1 MTPTARNSAIA
12 AAITVVPAVLAA
24 AFYSDRA
31 RALPDQA
38 RSLSGRVSDRIRDM
52 FEDESDVETATRRV
66 VSRLEDLAHR
76 LDRRE
81 SMMSRA
87 RNVDMPPAAAIGA
100 GLAALVIIPTALTA
114 IFAPNR
120 LRAARDRVTAYWQ
133 DEEEIQEELS
143 GLSERLDSLSQDIEK
158 QRDANFDAVTQAAKK
173 SNG

>member
-52 FEDESDVETATRRV
+52 FEEEDDIETATRRV
-66 VSRLEDLAHR
+66 VSRLEDLSHR

-81 SMMSRA
+81 SLMRRA
-87 RNVDMPPAAAIGA
+87 RDIDVPPAAAIGGA
-100 GLAALVIIPTALTA
+100 LAALVIIPTALTA

-120 LRAARDRVTAYWQ
+120 LRAARDRVAGYWRN
-133 DEEEIQEELS
+133 EEEIQEELS
-143 GLSERLDSLSQDIEK
+143 GLTDRLDSLSKDIEK
-158 QRDANFDAVTQAAKK
+158 QRDANFDAVTRAAQ
-173 SNG
+173 SDG